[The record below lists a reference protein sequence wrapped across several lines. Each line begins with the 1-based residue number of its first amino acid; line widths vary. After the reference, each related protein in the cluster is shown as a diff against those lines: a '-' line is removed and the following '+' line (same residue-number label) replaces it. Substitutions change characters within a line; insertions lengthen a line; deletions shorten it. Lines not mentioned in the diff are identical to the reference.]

1 MSLLTQNRGRPLYPS
16 YADAG
21 GWALAARFAGALALV
36 AVGVVHLQQYVELY
50 STVPTIGTLFLL
62 NFAGAVLLAV
72 TLLCPV
78 ERWADKRGEA
88 LVALAAVGGVALA
101 AIAFVFLAV
110 SEHSS
115 IFGFHEPG
123 YDPTAIAVA
132 RIAEFATVVLLAAY
146 LIARFAL
153 NTSTRRW

>member
-1 MSLLTQNRGRPLYPS
+1 MSASGTRSSRTT
-16 YADAG
+16 ADSRHAG
-21 GWALAARFAGALALV
+21 AWALGARFAGALALA

-50 STVPTIGTLFLL
+50 STVPTSGTLFLL
-62 NFAGAVLLAV
+62 NFTGAVLLALV
-72 TLLCPV
+72 LLCPV
-78 ERWADKRGEA
+78 ERWAGGRGEA
-88 LVALAAVGGVALA
+88 LTAIAAVGGIALA
-101 AIAFVFLAV
+101 GIAFVFLAV

-132 RIAEFATVVLLAAY
+132 RIAEVAAVVLLAAY